1 MANGLYQSGLQY
13 LLSNFI
19 STMSSNGAKIDE
31 DIQYEC
37 AWRLSNWNIC
47 ETNQSLYAQSNCN
60 LKLEIT
66 EHDYHF
72 YHYQALKYFHEGNKT
87 GIQDA
92 IQNARISIIKALRNI
107 SLGKNY

>member
-19 STMSSNGAKIDE
+19 STMSSKGAKIDE

-47 ETNQSLYAQSNCN
+47 ETNQSLCTQSNCN

-87 GIQDA
+87 GIQNA

-107 SLGKNY
+107 SLGKNC